1 MNKKKYPY
9 TSFICGG
16 FLGLI
21 FLSKINS
28 VVMVLLVEH
37 SNLTM
42 KTLYGV
48 NSIFKILILSQ
59 MIGLRLWDDFN
70 RNKKKELTT

>member
-48 NSIFKILILSQ
+48 NSIFKILIL
-59 MIGLRLWDDFN
+59 
-70 RNKKKELTT
+70 

>member
-59 MIGLRLWDDFN
+59 MIGYVYGIILIAI
-70 RNKKKELTT
+70 KKKN

>member
-1 MNKKKYPY
+1 MDKKKYPY

-16 FLGLI
+16 FLGFML
-21 FLSKINS
+21 LGKLNS
-28 VVMVLLVEH
+28 VVMVLLVEY

-48 NSIFKILILSQ
+48 NSIFKILIISQ
-59 MIGLRLWDDFN
+59 MIGYIYGMILIAR
-70 RNKKKELTT
+70 KKKN

>member
-21 FLSKINS
+21 FLGKVNS

-37 SNLTM
+37 STLTM
-42 KTLYGV
+42 KMLYGI
-48 NSIFKILILSQ
+48 NSIFKILIVSQ
-59 MIGLRLWDDFN
+59 IIGYVYGMILISI
-70 RNKKKELTT
+70 KKKG

>member
-16 FLGLI
+16 FLGII

-37 SNLTM
+37 STLNM
-42 KTLYGV
+42 KTLYGI
-48 NSIFKILILSQ
+48 NSVFKILILSQ
-59 MIGLRLWDDFN
+59 IIGYIYGMILIGR
-70 RNKKKELTT
+70 KKKN